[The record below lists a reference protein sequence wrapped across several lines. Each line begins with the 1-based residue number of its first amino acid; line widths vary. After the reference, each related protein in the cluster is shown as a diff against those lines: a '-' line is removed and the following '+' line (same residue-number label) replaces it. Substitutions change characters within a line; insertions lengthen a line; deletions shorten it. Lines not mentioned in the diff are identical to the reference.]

1 MNDETKNM
9 DLTDEVITGEVVTG
23 EVLPAVPEDELNMVI
38 KFKKPYFF
46 EKKEYIEIDL
56 SAIEDVTGEDMIAI
70 DKLMQRSSVGVNIMP
85 EVSMEYALYM
95 AARVTRLP
103 IEFYLGLPTKE
114 AMKVKTRVL
123 GFLFGSE

>member
-1 MNDETKNM
+1 MNEETKNV
-9 DLTDEVITGEVVTG
+9 DLEGEVITGEVITG
-23 EVLPAVPEDELNMVI
+23 EVLPAVTEDELNMVI

-46 EKKEYIEIDL
+46 EKKEYTEIDL
-56 SAIEDVTGEDMIAI
+56 SSIEDVTGEDMIAI
-70 DKLMQRSSVGVNIMP
+70 DNLMKRTSVGINVMP

-103 IEFYLGLPTKE
+103 VEFYLGLPTKE